1 MERKDSGRQ
10 FSLAMKIAAVERM
23 PVGANVSELARE
35 IGISRKGLYV
45 WKKRFDHGGALA
57 LRSAGRPRREVPTP
71 SDPPDELSRAFG
83 PNRRVGQQTVGLDFF
98 SKPCSASREWSGYDE
113 GPLDHRR

>member
-98 SKPCSASREWSGYDE
+98 SKPCSASRE
-113 GPLDHRR
+113 